1 MAHKSDICVINVMGV
16 NAMRTF
22 RPERLIKRR
31 GFTLVELI
39 IVIAIIAILAAI
51 LVPTF
56 LNVATSSRV
65 ASANSTAASI
75 KKDVSVFLTNAD
87 SDGWGMMK
95 SSANTCALLLAVDRN
110 GKWSCTAASASFSA
124 HPSISWGSAANGID
138 SDTPRTSLTSGEALL
153 CARLSAN
160 YPQLKSASVMVSFL
174 NGECAAA
181 AFSKDAGGTQ
191 LSAGTDYPAL
201 SGGAFP
207 ENFSWNNNTQG
218 VTSTGIIVGTAPAV
232 ALA

>member
-22 RPERLIKRR
+22 RPERPIKRR

>member
-1 MAHKSDICVINVMGV
+1 MARKSDICVINVMGV

-110 GKWSCTAASASFSA
+110 GKWSCTAASASFSS